1 LRRRSRVSERSDL
14 ACKAIPCLQRHM
26 RCRHERHHGSDHGSR
41 NQLGVESFWL
51 PFGMDGYDQS
61 NAMPPSTRRLIPV
74 TKLLESVARK
84 SAAWASSAGW
94 PSRLSGMALAILAA
108 NASRS
113 SSGAP
118 SFSSIAVSVG
128 PGLNMLT
135 RILRSLSSRAQLFAK
150 APIAALVPA

>member
-1 LRRRSRVSERSDL
+1 GSSFGKGWRSRDYLAARHGARGVRLREVPLPLPALSGTRQSSHRGALVSPRRRSRVSERSDL

-26 RCRHERHHGSDHGSR
+26 RCRHERHHGSGHGSR
-41 NQLGVESFWL
+41 NQLWVESFWL

-94 PSRLSGMALAILAA
+94 PSRLS
-108 NASRS
+108 
-113 SSGAP
+113 
-118 SFSSIAVSVG
+118 
-128 PGLNMLT
+128 
-135 RILRSLSSRAQLFAK
+135 
-150 APIAALVPA
+150 